1 MEMLNFEPKTRPNA
15 RKVLDK
21 IKKILEEFKQ
31 EQENLDFKYGQ
42 QMKQAYEEEEKL
54 RKFDESFLLSN
65 FIYNKKFV
73 PLLKKFLKEEHSSE
87 NIEFIEEV
95 EKFKTIKSD
104 EKRFQRSKEIFAIYI
119 KHGAPQELNLNS
131 TIRKLFYQELES
143 YKNENKS
150 PTNMYDA
157 IVDEVIICMVD
168 GFYRFQLTEDYKEL
182 YSQAKRR
189 SSTNSLSNFLSSILN

>member
-1 MEMLNFEPKTRPNA
+1 MIHFEPKNRPNA

-21 IKKILEEFKQ
+21 LKKILEEFKQ
-31 EQENLDFKYGQ
+31 EQENLEFKYGQ

-65 FIYNKKFV
+65 FIYNKKYV
-73 PLLKKFLKEEHSSE
+73 PIFKKFLEVEYSSE

-95 EKFKTIKSD
+95 ERFKTIKSD
-104 EKRFQRSKEIFAIYI
+104 EKRIQRSKEIFAIYI
-119 KHGAPQELNLNS
+119 KHGASKELNLNS

-150 PTNMYDA
+150 PINMYDA

-189 SSTNSLSNFLSSILN
+189 SSTNSISNFLSSILN